1 MDDEYFKE
9 QAAHVRKLASMA
21 DPFIKRRLLD
31 LAEKYDARMRN
42 FTRYGLAKDRSP
54 AKRVDL
60 RQ

>member
-31 LAEKYDARMRN
+31 LAEKYDARMGKPSRA
-42 FTRYGLAKDRSP
+42 TVLLKTVRPQSELT
-54 AKRVDL
+54 
-60 RQ
+60 

>member
-31 LAEKYDARMRN
+31 LAEKYDARMRKPSRA
-42 FTRYGLAKDRSP
+42 TVLLKTVRPQSELT
-54 AKRVDL
+54 
-60 RQ
+60 